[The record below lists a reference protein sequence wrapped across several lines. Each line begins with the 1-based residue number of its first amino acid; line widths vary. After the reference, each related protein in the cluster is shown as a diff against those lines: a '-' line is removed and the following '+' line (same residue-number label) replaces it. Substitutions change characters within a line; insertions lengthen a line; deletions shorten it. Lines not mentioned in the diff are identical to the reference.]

1 MYRAMIDGR
10 IKLRHISCFLEV
22 ASRAGFGRA
31 AEALNLT
38 QPAVSRAIAELEEIL
53 GAALFD
59 RGRSGAALTAQ
70 GRAFRIHAGAAFVEL
85 SRGIDTLRHP
95 QSGMVAT
102 LSVGALPTV
111 AARIMP
117 RAVQRARAAGFAGA
131 IAIEAGPNGWLLEEL
146 KQGRLDLVVGRLA
159 GPAVMMGLAF
169 EHLYSEPI
177 VFVARPHHPAHTGH
191 PVGLAEIVRYPLIL
205 PGKGSIIRPEIDRLF
220 LLEGIRTPAERIE
233 TTDPSFS
240 LAHVLASDAVW
251 VISQGVVASDLDGG
265 VLVRLPLST
274 SISGGPVGL
283 TTRAGHGPSPEVELF
298 FTAVRDIAQAL

>member
-1 MYRAMIDGR
+1 MIDGR

-22 ASRAGFGRA
+22 AARAGFGRA

-59 RGRSGAALTAQ
+59 RGRSGASLTAE

-85 SRGIDTLRHP
+85 NRGIDTLRHP

-117 RAVQRARAAGFAGA
+117 RAVQRARAAGLAGA

-159 GPAVMMGLAF
+159 GPTVMMGLAF

-177 VFVARPHHPAHTGH
+177 VFVARPHHPAQTGH
-191 PVGLAEIVRYPLIL
+191 PVALAEIIRHPLIL
-205 PGKGSIIRPEIDRLF
+205 PGTGSIIRPEIDRLF

-240 LAHVLASDAVW
+240 RAHVLASDAVW
-251 VISQGVVASDLDGG
+251 VISQGVVASDLEDGT
-265 VLVRLPLST
+265 LVRLPLST

-283 TTRAGHGPSPEVELF
+283 TTRAGHGPGPEVELF
-298 FTAVRDIAQAL
+298 FNAVREVARAL